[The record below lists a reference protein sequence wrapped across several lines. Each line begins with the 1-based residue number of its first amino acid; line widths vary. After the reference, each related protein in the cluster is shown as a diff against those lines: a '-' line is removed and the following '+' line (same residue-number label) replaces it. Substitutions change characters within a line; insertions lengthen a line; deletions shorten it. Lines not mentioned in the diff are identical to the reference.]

1 MATLM
6 YKEGNSIWVRGMDAK
21 ARLDDGWTFEPSTK
35 PQKAVKPHWRQRRR
49 MKISKAEANVI
60 KPANLDGPEDLNI
73 EEINN
78 GD

>member
-35 PQKAVKPHWRQRRR
+35 PQKAMR
-49 MKISKAEANVI
+49 
-60 KPANLDGPEDLNI
+60 
-73 EEINN
+73 
-78 GD
+78 